1 MFLSEAKEETQQEQA
16 CPGNCSI
23 YSRRCRRKW
32 SAASDGLKCL
42 HPKRHDSGLLC
53 AKVWSVLNIKYH
65 FWQAVFS
72 EEHPRTPSKGFV
84 LPAHPPRH
92 RQQKQEQNLKQR
104 RRRRRQR
111 GARGRVATRTM
122 STATATAETAA
133 SAAAL
138 TFLLPV
144 IITVNLFRLCTG
156 VVVVIVVHV
165 TTIMIQSSSA
175 CQQQSW
181 TQSGLI
187 NITIMVLLTPLGHP
201 ANTSNI

>member
-42 HPKRHDSGLLC
+42 HPKRHASGLLC

-92 RQQKQEQNLKQR
+92 RQQKQEQNLKQ

>member
-104 RRRRRQR
+104 RRRRQR